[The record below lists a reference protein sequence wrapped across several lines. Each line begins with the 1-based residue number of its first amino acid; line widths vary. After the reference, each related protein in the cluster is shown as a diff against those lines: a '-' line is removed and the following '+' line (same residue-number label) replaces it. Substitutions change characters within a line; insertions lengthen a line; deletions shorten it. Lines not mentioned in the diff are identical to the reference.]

1 MEAKL
6 LIDNQWIDAQDGAV
20 FERLHPV
27 SQEVVTLAAAAG
39 IADATRA
46 VESAH
51 AAFKAWRRTGPS
63 ERRRLPTGSPPTWR

>member
-39 IADATRA
+39 IAD
-46 VESAH
+46 
-51 AAFKAWRRTGPS
+51 
-63 ERRRLPTGSPPTWR
+63 PTHYVNR